1 MGIIIVRIVM
11 LAAAAGAGLA
21 FGPSLGF
28 HATNYWLAG
37 AGFLFGVLAVL
48 LEWQARK
55 IPVDRI
61 FWGSMGGILGLGL
74 GLGLGTAMGAVS
86 PEAGPLGRS
95 LFGLLF
101 AYLGAAVALAKRD
114 ELEDMSVKL
123 FPKTATRREAFKI
136 LDTSVIIDGRIVD
149 LCEAGFLE
157 GTLVIPQFVLR
168 ELQQIADSPDPL
180 KRNRGKRGFDVLQ
193 RVQRI
198 PGTRVRVED
207 QDFPHVREV
216 DRKLIELGKLLG
228 GKVVTNDYNL
238 NKVAELSGVPVLNV
252 NELANAL
259 KPVVLPGEVVH
270 VHVVKEGKES
280 SQGVAYLDDG
290 TMVVI
295 DHGKRFIG
303 QPVTATVTSVLQ
315 TTAGR
320 MIFARLKDDETS
332 RSGPGGSADR
342 DDESRG
348 GGAGGRSGHAHGR
361 PSAQAVPHGG
371 WRPAPRTHPANPRTL
386 PRSRWHRGGGAR
398 GPGGGDPRSAPGL
411 SCAAR
416 ARRGSGGSG
425 ASGLGAGRA
434 PGGAGRHRVDRGTRR
449 RAPLY
454 HSGPC

>member
-1 MGIIIVRIVM
+1 MGIVIVRIFM

-101 AYLGAAVALAKRD
+101 TYLGASVALAKRD
-114 ELEDMSVKL
+114 ELEDMSAKL
-123 FPKTATRREAFKI
+123 FPKTTARRESFKI

-157 GTLVIPQFVLR
+157 GTLIIPQFVLR

-198 PGTRVRVED
+198 PGTRVQVED
-207 QDFPHVREV
+207 QDFPHIREV
-216 DRKLIELGKLLG
+216 DRKLIELGKSLG

-270 VHVVKEGKES
+270 VHVVKEGKEIG
-280 SQGVAYLDDG
+280 QGVAYLDDG

-295 DHGKRFIG
+295 DHGKRYIG

-320 MIFARLKDDETS
+320 MIFARLKDE
-332 RSGPGGSADR
+332 
-342 DDESRG
+342 E
-348 GGAGGRSGHAHGR
+348 
-361 PSAQAVPHGG
+361 V
-371 WRPAPRTHPANPRTL
+371 
-386 PRSRWHRGGGAR
+386 
-398 GPGGGDPRSAPGL
+398 
-411 SCAAR
+411 
-416 ARRGSGGSG
+416 
-425 ASGLGAGRA
+425 
-434 PGGAGRHRVDRGTRR
+434 TR
-449 RAPLY
+449 
-454 HSGPC
+454 